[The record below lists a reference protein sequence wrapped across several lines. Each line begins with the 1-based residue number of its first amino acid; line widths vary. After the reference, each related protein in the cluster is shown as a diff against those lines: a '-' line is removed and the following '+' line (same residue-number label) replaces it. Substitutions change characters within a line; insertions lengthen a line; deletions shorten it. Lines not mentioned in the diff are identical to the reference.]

1 MSLNKRKSLTALV
14 KREICLAKQTT
25 PIPTN
30 KELATT
36 FDISTS
42 TISDILKEKDRW
54 LAIDPESSDAN
65 KKKRRSLVYEEVD
78 QALAIWIEQ
87 AINAGL
93 DITGDILKEKAI
105 KFASLLKIDDFKAS
119 EGWLIRFNKRHNIK
133 QYTKQ
138 GEAASAPILQLPAYR
153 EELRNSITNQYQLC
167 DIFNADETGLFW
179 QLEPS
184 KVLSTGPVSGRKKSK
199 ERVTVLLT
207 CNASGTEKLKPL
219 FIHKYKTP
227 RALKHIYKETL
238 PVDYYWNLKA
248 WMQTSIFNDYL
259 INLNRSMQRQ
269 NRNIL
274 LLLDNAPTHTVNEST
289 NLTNIKIHFL
299 PPNTTAFLQPCD
311 AGIINS
317 FKVKQL

>member
-14 KREICLAKQTT
+14 KREICLVKQTT

-42 TISDILKEKDRW
+42 TVSDILKEKDRW

-65 KKKRRSLVYEEVD
+65 EKKRSLVYEEVD

-119 EGWLIRFNKRHNIK
+119 EGWLIGFNKRHNIK

-153 EELRNSITNQYQLC
+153 EELRNSITNQY
-167 DIFNADETGLFW
+167 
-179 QLEPS
+179 
-184 KVLSTGPVSGRKKSK
+184 
-199 ERVTVLLT
+199 
-207 CNASGTEKLKPL
+207 
-219 FIHKYKTP
+219 
-227 RALKHIYKETL
+227 
-238 PVDYYWNLKA
+238 
-248 WMQTSIFNDYL
+248 
-259 INLNRSMQRQ
+259 
-269 NRNIL
+269 
-274 LLLDNAPTHTVNEST
+274 
-289 NLTNIKIHFL
+289 
-299 PPNTTAFLQPCD
+299 
-311 AGIINS
+311 
-317 FKVKQL
+317 